1 MKSKRRKPF
10 LPPPPLQKHNTK
22 QHNKEKKFDKEKKS
36 EIKNTACMKIT
47 PIYKNRILCLPAEAV
62 ADRLASAS
70 GDELKVLLAVFA
82 EPEFELRELASR
94 LDLTENAVRR
104 ALDIWISCGALACT
118 DSGNVRGTANPQ
130 TAPPRPGP
138 AKPRVSVH
146 TSLPHY
152 TAEEMAAA
160 ASSTSGFSDLLDSC
174 QQIFGKIF
182 NTAETE
188 MVIGL
193 ADHLR
198 LDQDYILLLF
208 THAVEMDKKTV
219 RYVEKMALSFYDR
232 GITTYGGLEEEIARI
247 RETASLEVYVRSLF
261 GIGKRALVKKE
272 TAMLEKW
279 VSVYRF
285 PRELIRYAYET
296 TIAKAKEPS
305 LSYANAV
312 LESWYAKGLKTPADV
327 DAAEAERNH
336 ASVQKSS
343 FATDDF
349 FEAALKRSYA
359 EMEEQ

>member
-1 MKSKRRKPF
+1 
-10 LPPPPLQKHNTK
+10 
-22 QHNKEKKFDKEKKS
+22 
-36 EIKNTACMKIT
+36 MKIT
-47 PIYKNRILCLPAEAV
+47 PVYKNRILSLPAEAV
-62 ADRLASAS
+62 GDRLNTASK
-70 GDELKVLLAVFA
+70 DELKVLLAVFA
-82 EPEFELRELASR
+82 EPEFEPSEMASR
-94 LDLTENAVRR
+94 LDLTENAFRR
-104 ALDIWISCGALACT
+104 ALEPWIACGALICG
-118 DSGNVRGTANPQ
+118 DS
-130 TAPPRPGP
+130 APVKSASAP

-146 TSLPHY
+146 TTLPHY
-152 TAEEMAAA
+152 TAEEMASAA
-160 ASSTSGFSDLLDSC
+160 ASTSGFSDLLDSC

-208 THAVEMDKKTV
+208 THAVEMDRKTV

-247 RETASLEVYVRSLF
+247 RETASLEVFVRSLF

-272 TAMLEKW
+272 SAMLEKW
-279 VSVYRF
+279 VGTYGFS
-285 PRELIRYAYET
+285 RELIRHAYET

-327 DAAEAERNH
+327 DAAEAERNQTT
-336 ASVQKSS
+336 VQKSS

-349 FEAALKRSYA
+349 FEAALRRSYA
-359 EMEEQ
+359 DMEEQ

>member
-1 MKSKRRKPF
+1 
-10 LPPPPLQKHNTK
+10 
-22 QHNKEKKFDKEKKS
+22 
-36 EIKNTACMKIT
+36 MKIT
-47 PIYKNRILCLPAEAV
+47 PIYKNRILSLPAEAV

-70 GDELKVLLAVFA
+70 KDELKVLLAVFA
-82 EPEFELRELASR
+82 EPEFDLRELASR
-94 LDLTENAVRR
+94 LDMTENAFRR
-104 ALDIWISCGALACT
+104 ALDTWISCGALVCG
-118 DSGNVRGTANPQ
+118 D
-130 TAPPRPGP
+130 APSKTPAPTQRSPRI
-138 AKPRVSVH
+138 SVH
-146 TSLPHY
+146 TTLPHY
-152 TAEEMAAA
+152 TAQELAAA
-160 ASSTSGFSDLLDSC
+160 ASSTSDFTNLLDSC

-247 RETASLEVYVRSLF
+247 RETASIEVYVRNLF

-272 TAMLEKW
+272 SAMLEKW
-279 VSVYRF
+279 VSPYGF
-285 PRELIRYAYET
+285 SRELIRHAYET

-312 LESWYAKGLKTPADV
+312 LESWYSKGFKTPADV
-327 DAAEAERNH
+327 DAAEAERNQGT
-336 ASVQKSS
+336 VQKSS

-349 FEAALKRSYA
+349 YEAALKRSYA
-359 EMEEQ
+359 DTGEG